1 MKIELKDIHKTYGK
15 QEVLKGVSVTME
27 NGVYGL
33 LGKNGAGKT
42 TLINILL
49 GLLKADS
56 GQVIVN
62 GKNAAG
68 MGSQFYGEIG
78 YLPQYP
84 RFYREFSVQEFMEYM
99 CALKGVPEKGGKEW
113 VRELLEKV
121 NLSDSR
127 KKRIGA
133 LSGGMRQRLG
143 IAQAMVNRP
152 KVLILDEPTAG
163 LDPQE
168 RIRFRNLIS
177 EFAEGRIVLLVT
189 HIVSDVE
196 YIASQVII
204 MDQGELV
211 HKGRVEELE
220 KTLAGKVWQVT
231 TGEEKR
237 YLNMDRV
244 LISNIRREGD
254 KVNIRLIAGEKPDQR
269 AIPVEANLDEVF
281 LYSCKGEGL
290 CEN

>member
-1 MKIELKDIHKTYGK
+1 MKIELMDIHKTYGK
-15 QEVLKGVSVTME
+15 QEVLKGVSVVME

-42 TLINILL
+42 TLINIFL
-49 GLLKADS
+49 GLLKPDS
-56 GQVIVN
+56 GKVIVD
-62 GKNAAG
+62 GKEAEG
-68 MGSQFYGEIG
+68 MGGRFYGNIG

-84 RFYREFSVQEFMEYM
+84 RFYKEFSVEEFMEYM
-99 CALKGVPEKGGKEW
+99 CALKGVPVKEGRER

-121 NLSDSR
+121 NLGSSR
-127 KKRIGA
+127 KKKIGA

-143 IAQAMVNRP
+143 IAQAMLNRP

-177 EFAEGRIVLLVT
+177 EFAKGRIVLLVT

-204 MDQGELV
+204 MDQGEV
-211 HKGRVEELE
+211 MHMGRVEELE
-220 KTLAGKVWQVT
+220 RTLEGKVWQIT
-231 TGEEKR
+231 TGEEKK
-237 YLNMDRV
+237 L
-244 LISNIRREGD
+244 LGAEGIFISNIRREGEE
-254 KVNIRLIAGEKPDQR
+254 VSIRLISEEKPDPR
-269 AIPVEANLDEVF
+269 AVPVGANLDEVF
-281 LYSCKGEGL
+281 LYCCKGEGV
-290 CEN
+290 CED

>member
-1 MKIELKDIHKTYGK
+1 MKIELRDIHKTYGK
-15 QEVLKGVSVTME
+15 QEVLKGVSVAME

-42 TLINILL
+42 TLINIFL

-56 GQVIVN
+56 GKVIMDERDV
-62 GKNAAG
+62 AG
-68 MGSQFYGEIG
+68 MGSQFYSNIG

-99 CALKGVPEKGGKEW
+99 CVLKGVPGGEGKERI
-113 VRELLEKV
+113 RELLDKV

-127 KKRIGA
+127 GKKVGA

-143 IAQAMVNRP
+143 IAQAMVNLP

-204 MDQGELV
+204 MDQGEII
-211 HKGRVEELE
+211 HKGRIEELE
-220 KTLAGKVWQVT
+220 RTLEGKVWQVT
-231 TGEEKR
+231 TREEKR
-237 YLNMDRV
+237 FLREEGII
-244 LISNIRREGD
+244 ISNIRREGKD
-254 KVNIRLIAGEKPDQR
+254 VHIRMISEEKPDQS
-269 AIPVEANLDEVF
+269 AVSVGANLDEVF
-281 LYSCKGEGL
+281 LCCCKGESQ
-290 CEN
+290 C

>member
-15 QEVLKGVSVTME
+15 QEVLKGISVTME

-42 TLINILL
+42 TLINIFL

-56 GQVIVN
+56 GNVIID
-62 GKNAAG
+62 GKDAAG
-68 MGSQFYGEIG
+68 MGSQFYGNIG

-84 RFYREFSVQEFMEYM
+84 RFYKEFSVQEFMEYM
-99 CALKGVPEKGGKEW
+99 CVLKGVPAGEGKKRI
-113 VRELLEKV
+113 RELLEKV
-121 NLSDSR
+121 NLSESR
-127 KKRIGA
+127 KKKVGA

-143 IAQAMVNRP
+143 IAQAMVNLP
-152 KVLILDEPTAG
+152 KVLILDEPTSG

-177 EFAEGRIVLLVT
+177 EFAKGRIVLLVT

-204 MDQGELV
+204 MDQGEII
-211 HKGRVEELE
+211 HKGRIEELE
-220 KTLAGKVWQVT
+220 RTLEGKVWQVT
-231 TGEEKR
+231 TREEKR
-237 YLNMDRV
+237 FLGEEGII
-244 LISNIRREGD
+244 ISNIRREGKD
-254 KVNIRLIAGEKPDQR
+254 VHIRMISGEKPDQS
-269 AIPVEANLDEVF
+269 AVSVGANLDEVF
-281 LYSCKGEGL
+281 LCCCKGESQ
-290 CEN
+290 C

>member
-1 MKIELKDIHKTYGK
+1 MKIELRDIHKTYGK
-15 QEVLKGVSVTME
+15 QEVLKGVSVAME

-42 TLINILL
+42 TLINIFL

-56 GQVIVN
+56 GKVIMDERDV
-62 GKNAAG
+62 AG
-68 MGSQFYGEIG
+68 MGSQFYSNIG

-99 CALKGVPEKGGKEW
+99 CVLKGVPGGEGKERI
-113 VRELLEKV
+113 RELLDKV

-127 KKRIGA
+127 GKKVGA

-143 IAQAMVNRP
+143 IAQAMFNLP

-204 MDQGELV
+204 MDQGEII
-211 HKGRVEELE
+211 HKGRIEELE
-220 KTLAGKVWQVT
+220 RTLEGKVWQVT
-231 TGEEKR
+231 TREEKR
-237 YLNMDRV
+237 FLGEEGII
-244 LISNIRREGD
+244 ISNIRREGKD
-254 KVNIRLIAGEKPDQR
+254 VHIRMISEEKPDQS
-269 AIPVEANLDEVF
+269 AVSVGANLDEVF
-281 LYSCKGEGL
+281 LCCCKGESQ
-290 CEN
+290 C

>member
-1 MKIELKDIHKTYGK
+1 MKIELRDIHKTYGK
-15 QEVLKGVSVTME
+15 QEVLKGVSVAME

-42 TLINILL
+42 TLINIFL

-56 GQVIVN
+56 GKVIMDERDV
-62 GKNAAG
+62 AG
-68 MGSQFYGEIG
+68 MGSQFYSNIG

-99 CALKGVPEKGGKEW
+99 CVLKGVPGGEGKERI
-113 VRELLEKV
+113 RELLDKV

-127 KKRIGA
+127 GKKVGA

-143 IAQAMVNRP
+143 IAQAMVNLP

-204 MDQGELV
+204 MDQGEII
-211 HKGRVEELE
+211 HKGRIEELE
-220 KTLAGKVWQVT
+220 RTLEGKVWQVT
-231 TGEEKR
+231 TREEKR
-237 YLNMDRV
+237 FLGEEGII
-244 LISNIRREGD
+244 ISNIRREGKD
-254 KVNIRLIAGEKPDQR
+254 VHIRMISEEKPDQS
-269 AIPVEANLDEVF
+269 AVSVGANLDEVF
-281 LYSCKGEGL
+281 LCCCKGESQ
-290 CEN
+290 C

>member
-1 MKIELKDIHKTYGK
+1 MKIELRDIHKTYGK
-15 QEVLKGVSVTME
+15 QEVLKGVSVAME

-42 TLINILL
+42 TLINIFL

-56 GQVIVN
+56 GKVIMDERDV
-62 GKNAAG
+62 AG
-68 MGSQFYGEIG
+68 MGSQFYSNIG

-99 CALKGVPEKGGKEW
+99 CVLKGVPGGEGKERI
-113 VRELLEKV
+113 RELLDKV

-127 KKRIGA
+127 GKKVGA

-143 IAQAMVNRP
+143 IAQAMVNLP

-204 MDQGELV
+204 MDQGEII
-211 HKGRVEELE
+211 HKGRIEELE
-220 KTLAGKVWQVT
+220 RTLEGKVWEVT
-231 TGEEKR
+231 TREEKR
-237 YLNMDRV
+237 FLGEEGII
-244 LISNIRREGD
+244 ISNIRREGKD
-254 KVNIRLIAGEKPDQR
+254 VHIRMISEEKPDQS
-269 AIPVEANLDEVF
+269 AVSVGANLDEVF
-281 LYSCKGEGL
+281 LCCCKGESQ
-290 CEN
+290 C

>member
-42 TLINILL
+42 TLINIFL
-49 GLLKADS
+49 GLLKADA
-56 GQVIVN
+56 GQVIVD
-62 GKNAAG
+62 GENAAG
-68 MGSQFYGEIG
+68 MGSRFYGNIG

-84 RFYREFSVQEFMEYM
+84 RFYKEFSVQEFMEYM
-99 CALKGVPEKGGKEW
+99 CALKGVPSKEAKQR

-121 NLSDSR
+121 NLDHSR
-127 KKRIGA
+127 KKKVGA

-177 EFAEGRIVLLVT
+177 EFAEGRIVLLVA

-204 MDQGELV
+204 MDQGEII

-220 KTLAGKVWQVT
+220 RTLAGKVWQVT
-231 TGEEKR
+231 TREEKKF
-237 YLNMDRV
+237 LEAEGV
-244 LISNIRREGD
+244 LISNIKREGEE
-254 KVNIRLIAGEKPDQR
+254 VNIRLIAEKKPDPS
-269 AIPVEANLDEVF
+269 AVPTGANLDEVF
-281 LYSCKGEGL
+281 LYGCKGEGL
-290 CEN
+290 CED

>member
-15 QEVLKGVSVTME
+15 QEVLKGISVTME

-42 TLINILL
+42 TLINIFL

-56 GQVIVN
+56 GNVIID
-62 GKNAAG
+62 GKDAAG
-68 MGSQFYGEIG
+68 MGSQFYGNIG

-84 RFYREFSVQEFMEYM
+84 RFYKEFSVQEFMEYM
-99 CALKGVPEKGGKEW
+99 CVLKGVPAGEGKKRI
-113 VRELLEKV
+113 RELLEKV
-121 NLSDSR
+121 NLSESR
-127 KKRIGA
+127 KKKVGA

-143 IAQAMVNRP
+143 IAQAMVNLP
-152 KVLILDEPTAG
+152 KVLILDEPTSG

-177 EFAEGRIVLLVT
+177 EFAKGRIVLLVT

-204 MDQGELV
+204 MDQGKIM
-211 HKGRVEELE
+211 HKGRIEELE
-220 KTLAGKVWQVT
+220 QTLAGKVWQVT
-231 TGEEKR
+231 TQEEKR
-237 YLNMDRV
+237 FLGAEDRM
-244 LISNIRREGD
+244 ISNIRREGKD
-254 KVNIRLIAGEKPDQR
+254 VIIRMIAQEKPDEN
-269 AIPVEANLDEVF
+269 AISVEANLDEVF
-281 LYSCKGEGL
+281 LCCCKGENL
-290 CEN
+290 CGN

>member
-1 MKIELKDIHKTYGK
+1 MKIELRDIHKTYGK

-42 TLINILL
+42 TLINIFL

-56 GQVIVN
+56 GQVIVDGEN
-62 GKNAAG
+62 VAG
-68 MGSQFYGEIG
+68 MGSRFYGEIG

-84 RFYREFSVQEFMEYM
+84 RFYKEFSVQEFMEYM
-99 CALKGVPEKGGKEW
+99 CALKGVSGKEGKER

-121 NLSDSR
+121 NLFDSR
-127 KKRIGA
+127 KKKIGA

-143 IAQAMVNRP
+143 IAQAMVNHP

-204 MDQGELV
+204 MDQGELI

-220 KTLAGKVWQVT
+220 KTLAGKVWQIVT
-231 TGEEKR
+231 EEEKK
-237 YLNMDRV
+237 YLSMDGV
-244 LISNIRREGD
+244 LISNIRRDGE
-254 KVNIRLIAGEKPDQR
+254 KVNIRLIAGEKPDQK
-269 AIPVEANLDEVF
+269 AVPVEANLDEVF
-281 LYSCKGEGL
+281 LYSCKGKNL
-290 CEN
+290 CGD

>member
-1 MKIELKDIHKTYGK
+1 MKIELRDIHKTYGK

-42 TLINILL
+42 TLINIFL

-56 GQVIVN
+56 GQVIID
-62 GKNAAG
+62 GREAAG
-68 MGSQFYGEIG
+68 MGSRFYGDIG

-84 RFYREFSVQEFMEYM
+84 RFYKEFSVQEFMEYM
-99 CALKGVPEKGGKEW
+99 CVLKGVPAGEGKAR

-121 NLSDSR
+121 NLSGSV
-127 KKRIGA
+127 KKKIGA

-143 IAQAMVNRP
+143 IAQAMVNFP
-152 KVLILDEPTAG
+152 KVLILDEPTSG

-189 HIVSDVE
+189 HIVPDVE

-204 MDQGELV
+204 MDQGEIV
-211 HKGRVEELE
+211 HKGRIEELE
-220 KTLAGKVWQVT
+220 GTLEGKVWQVT
-231 TGEEKR
+231 TREEKKF
-237 YLNMDRV
+237 LGAEGTI
-244 LISNIRREGD
+244 ISNIRREGREVEIRMIAD
-254 KVNIRLIAGEKPDQR
+254 KKPDPD
-269 AIPVEANLDEVF
+269 AISVRANLDEVF
-281 LYSCKGEGL
+281 LCSCMGEEL
-290 CEN
+290 CGN

>member
-1 MKIELKDIHKTYGK
+1 MKIELRDIHKTYGK
-15 QEVLKGVSVTME
+15 QEVLKGVSVAME

-42 TLINILL
+42 TLINIFL

-56 GQVIVN
+56 GKVIMDERDV
-62 GKNAAG
+62 AG
-68 MGSQFYGEIG
+68 MGSQFYSNIG

-99 CALKGVPEKGGKEW
+99 CVLKGVPGGEGKERI
-113 VRELLEKV
+113 RELLDKV

-127 KKRIGA
+127 GKKVGA

-143 IAQAMVNRP
+143 IAQAMVNLP

-204 MDQGELV
+204 MDQGEII
-211 HKGRVEELE
+211 HKGRIEELE
-220 KTLAGKVWQVT
+220 RTLEGKVWQVT
-231 TGEEKR
+231 TREEKR
-237 YLNMDRV
+237 FLGEEGII
-244 LISNIRREGD
+244 ISNIRREGKD
-254 KVNIRLIAGEKPDQR
+254 VHIRVISEEKPDQS
-269 AIPVEANLDEVF
+269 AVSVGANLDEVF
-281 LYSCKGEGL
+281 LCCCKGESQ
-290 CEN
+290 C